1 MILSDVI
8 LKKNYISNMKF
19 IYETNRNIREI
30 WRHDSFLIRIGSET
44 YDIKANAAE
53 REAEREAHQK
63 KRKFYDDYEICFV
76 DQEGRSYD
84 VHEDERAWCNHSYS
98 VQGISSIHTKDGQGG
113 CVIEEYESM
122 KCQYC
127 NKVKLGDRIN
137 VITYKSC
144 PH

>member
-63 KRKFYDDYEICFV
+63 KRKFYDDQKSTFYHVIVRFNRCDFLRFGRASGRPVFFLEMEI
-76 DQEGRSYD
+76 
-84 VHEDERAWCNHSYS
+84 
-98 VQGISSIHTKDGQGG
+98 
-113 CVIEEYESM
+113 
-122 KCQYC
+122 
-127 NKVKLGDRIN
+127 
-137 VITYKSC
+137 
-144 PH
+144 